1 MHSTGVLS
9 RLSIQV
15 AVGSP
20 LYKLDTSLTVAPVN
34 AEASLGNVPPVVS
47 APVASPSISVPVPIM
62 GESITTGNISSWS
75 VAAGDFVAVDQV
87 VAVIETDKVR
97 PSTAIILASLTTEH
111 SLIRISICC
120 VGQRR
125 C

>member
-1 MHSTGVLS
+1 M
-9 RLSIQV
+9 SIQV

-34 AEASLGNVPPVVS
+34 AEASLGNTPPPVVS
-47 APVASPSISVPVPIM
+47 VPVASPSISVPVPIM

-97 PSTAIILASLTTEH
+97 PSISFTSNRTYFDSDILL
-111 SLIRISICC
+111 LCNL
-120 VGQRR
+120 GQR
-125 C
+125 